1 MSRKGNQIASTGC
14 NQIAFRSIATRFM
27 LHGIKL
33 GTGESMS
40 KASILIVEDEG
51 TIALGIRN
59 NLESNGYQV
68 AGQADRGEDAI
79 KKAGELHP
87 DLIVMD
93 ISLKG
98 EMDGI
103 EAAIQIRAMFDIPVI
118 FLTAYTDPSIIEL
131 ARNAEPYGYILKPFE
146 ERELAIAIE
155 LALYKHSMEKKLRES
170 EERYDLAARGANDG
184 LWDWNLKNN
193 EIYYSPRWKAM
204 LGFKEGEIG
213 NNPDEWLKR
222 AHPDNQKRVRENLIS
237 HINGNSPHFE
247 YEYRIQHANGTYMWV
262 LTRGLAVRDT
272 DGKAYRIAG
281 SQTDLTARKLVEERL
296 AYGALHDGLTGL
308 PNRELFMDRLKQ
320 RMELT
325 KRHPNNLF
333 AVLFMDIDRFK
344 VVNDSLGHAVGDILL
359 TTTAKRLQL
368 CMRPE
373 DTVSRLSGDEFAVLM
388 NEVQDV
394 SDAIRVAER
403 IQARM
408 RETTVL
414 SAVNRST
421 TMSIGIILFNDKY
434 TQPQDMLRDAD
445 TAMYRAKALG
455 GGRHQIFDTTMHTQ
469 AVSLLLLEAD
479 MKRAVKN
486 QEWVVHYQPIISV
499 ADGTVSGVEALVRWM
514 HPERGIISPLDFIPQ
529 AEDIGLIIPIGEFV
543 LRTACLQTKVW
554 RDTGFPKLWVSVN
567 LSGRQFQDQHLVYK
581 IRQILEETGLPSA
594 GLRLEVTESVAMQD
608 VKYGIRVLKELKKI
622 GVHVSLDDFGNG
634 YSSLS
639 YLKQFSLNVLK
650 IDQSF
655 IQDILVN
662 KNSEAITM
670 AIIAM
675 ARSLGLEVV
684 AEGVEKEEQLAF
696 LKSKFCDE
704 VQGFLFSKPLPEKEL
719 TSFLRKPFAFADYK
733 DS

>member
-1 MSRKGNQIASTGC
+1 
-14 NQIAFRSIATRFM
+14 
-27 LHGIKL
+27 
-33 GTGESMS
+33 MS
-40 KASILIVEDEG
+40 KANILIVEDESI
-51 TIALGIRN
+51 IALDIRN
-59 NLESNGYQV
+59 SLESNGYQV

-79 KKAGELHP
+79 SQAGRLRP
-87 DLIVMD
+87 DLILMD

-98 EMDGI
+98 NMNGI
-103 EAAIQIRAMFDIPVI
+103 EAAEQIRAKFDIPVI
-118 FLTAYTDPSIIEL
+118 FISAYTDASIIEL

-146 ERELAIAIE
+146 ERALSIAIE
-155 LALYKHSMEKKLRES
+155 IALYKHGMEKKLRES

-184 LWDWNLKNN
+184 LWDWNLKRN
-193 EIYYSPRWKAM
+193 EIYYSTRWKTM
-204 LGFKEGEIG
+204 LGFKEHEIG

-222 AHPDNQKRVRENLIS
+222 IHPDDQKRVRESLIS
-237 HINGNSPHFE
+237 HINGETPHFE
-247 YEYRIQHANGTYMWV
+247 YEYRIQHANNVYMWI
-262 LTRGLAVRDT
+262 LTRGLAVREAE
-272 DGKAYRIAG
+272 GKAYRIAG
-281 SQTDLTARKLVEERL
+281 SQTDLTSRKLIEERL

-320 RMELT
+320 RMELV
-325 KRHPNNLF
+325 KRHPDSLF
-333 AVLFMDIDRFK
+333 AVLFLDIDRFK
-344 VVNDSLGHAVGDILL
+344 VVNDSLGHAVGDQLL
-359 TTTAKRLQL
+359 STTAKRLQL

-373 DTVSRLSGDEFAVLM
+373 DTVSRLSGDEFTILLS
-388 NEVQDV
+388 EVKDV

-408 RETTVL
+408 METTVL
-414 SAVNRST
+414 SAINRT
-421 TMSIGIILFNDKY
+421 TTVSIGITMFNDKY
-434 TQPQDMLRDAD
+434 TKPQDMLRDAD

-469 AVSLLLLEAD
+469 ALSLLQLEAD

-486 QEWVVHYQPIISV
+486 QEWVVYYQPIISV
-499 ADGTVSGVEALVRWM
+499 AGDKVSGVEALVRWM
-514 HPERGIISPLDFIPQ
+514 HPERGIIPPLDFIPQ
-529 AEDIGLIIPIGEFV
+529 AEDIGLIVPIGEFV
-543 LRTACLQTKVW
+543 LRTACLQTKAW
-554 RDTGFPKLWVSVN
+554 RDAGFSKLWVSVN
-567 LSGRQFQDQHLVYK
+567 LSARQFQDQNLVYK
-581 IRQILEETGLPSA
+581 ISQILEETGLPSD

-608 VKYGIRVLKELKKI
+608 IAYGIKVLKELKKL

-704 VQGFLFSKPLPEKEL
+704 VQGFLFSKPLPVNEL
-719 TSFLRKPFAFADYK
+719 TTFLHKPSVFTE
-733 DS
+733 

>member
-1 MSRKGNQIASTGC
+1 
-14 NQIAFRSIATRFM
+14 
-27 LHGIKL
+27 
-33 GTGESMS
+33 MS
-40 KASILIVEDEG
+40 KANILIVEDESI
-51 TIALGIRN
+51 IALDIRN
-59 NLESNGYQV
+59 SLESNGYQV

-79 KKAGELHP
+79 SQAGRLRP
-87 DLIVMD
+87 DLILMD

-98 EMDGI
+98 NMNGI
-103 EAAIQIRAMFDIPVI
+103 EAAEQIRAKFDIPVI
-118 FLTAYTDPSIIEL
+118 FISAYTDASIIEL

-146 ERELAIAIE
+146 ERALSIAIE
-155 LALYKHSMEKKLRES
+155 IALYKHGMEKKLRES

-184 LWDWNLKNN
+184 LWDWNLKRN
-193 EIYYSPRWKAM
+193 EIYYSTRWKTM
-204 LGFKEGEIG
+204 LGFKEHEIG

-222 AHPDNQKRVRENLIS
+222 IHPDDQKRVRESLIS
-237 HINGNSPHFE
+237 HINGETPHFE
-247 YEYRIQHANGTYMWV
+247 YEYRIQHANNVYMWI
-262 LTRGLAVRDT
+262 LTRGLAVREAE
-272 DGKAYRIAG
+272 GKAYRIAG
-281 SQTDLTARKLVEERL
+281 SQTDLTSRKLIEERL

-320 RMELT
+320 RMELV
-325 KRHPNNLF
+325 KRHPDSLF
-333 AVLFMDIDRFK
+333 AVLFLDIDRFK
-344 VVNDSLGHAVGDILL
+344 VVNDSLGHAVGDQLL
-359 TTTAKRLQL
+359 STTAKRLQL

-373 DTVSRLSGDEFAVLM
+373 DTVSRLSGDEFTILLS
-388 NEVQDV
+388 EVKDV

-408 RETTVL
+408 METTVL
-414 SAVNRST
+414 SAINRT
-421 TMSIGIILFNDKY
+421 TTVSIGITMFNDKY
-434 TQPQDMLRDAD
+434 TKPQDMLRDAD

-469 AVSLLLLEAD
+469 ALSLLQLEAD

-486 QEWVVHYQPIISV
+486 QEWVVYYQPIISV
-499 ADGTVSGVEALVRWM
+499 AGSKVSGVEALVRWM
-514 HPERGIISPLDFIPQ
+514 HPERGIIPPLDFIPQ
-529 AEDIGLIIPIGEFV
+529 AEDIGLIVPIGEFV
-543 LRTACLQTKVW
+543 LRTACLQTKAW
-554 RDTGFPKLWVSVN
+554 RDAGFSKLWVSVN
-567 LSGRQFQDQHLVYK
+567 LSARQFQDQNLVYK
-581 IRQILEETGLPSA
+581 ISQILEETGLPSD

-608 VKYGIRVLKELKKI
+608 IAYGIKVLKELKKL

-704 VQGFLFSKPLPEKEL
+704 VQGFLFSKPLPVNEL
-719 TSFLRKPFAFADYK
+719 TTFLHKPSVFTE
-733 DS
+733 

>member
-1 MSRKGNQIASTGC
+1 MSR
-14 NQIAFRSIATRFM
+14 
-27 LHGIKL
+27 
-33 GTGESMS
+33 
-40 KASILIVEDEG
+40 ASILIVEDVNS
-51 TIALGIRN
+51 IALSIRN
-59 NLESNGYQV
+59 NLEGNGYEV
-68 AGQADRGEDAI
+68 AGQTDRGMDAI

-87 DLIVMD
+87 DLILMD
-93 ISLKG
+93 ISLNG
-98 EMDGI
+98 EMNGI
-103 EAAIQIRAMFDIPVI
+103 EAAEQIRKLFDIPVI

-131 ARNAEPYGYILKPFE
+131 ARTAEPYGYILKPFE
-146 ERELAIAIE
+146 DRELAIAIE
-155 LALYKHSMEKKLRES
+155 MALYKHGMEKKLRES

-184 LWDWNLKNN
+184 LWDWNLKKN
-193 EIYYSPRWKAM
+193 EIFYSLRWKSM
-204 LGFKEGEIG
+204 LGFKEESIS

-222 AHPDNQKRVRENLIS
+222 IHPDDQKRVRDSLIS
-237 HINGNSPHFE
+237 HISGSTPHFE
-247 YEYRIQHANGTYMWV
+247 YEYRIKHASGIYVWV
-262 LTRGLAVRDT
+262 LTRGLAVRDA
-272 DGKAYRIAG
+272 DGNAYRIAG
-281 SQTDLTARKLVEERL
+281 SQTDLTARKLIEERL

-325 KRHPNNLF
+325 KRHPENIF
-333 AVLFMDIDRFK
+333 AVLFLDIDRFK
-344 VVNDSLGHAVGDILL
+344 VVNDSLGHAVGDQLL

-373 DTVSRLSGDEFAVLM
+373 DTVSRLSGDEFAILL

-394 SDAIRVAER
+394 NDTIRVADR

-414 SAVNRST
+414 SAVNRT
-421 TMSIGIILFNDKY
+421 TTVSIGIIVFNDKY

-455 GGRHQIFDTTMHTQ
+455 GGRHQVFDTSMHTQ
-469 AVSLLLLEAD
+469 ALSLLQLEAD

-499 ADGTVSGVEALVRWM
+499 ADGKVSGVEALVRWM
-514 HPERGIISPLDFIPQ
+514 HPERGLISPLDFVPQ

-554 RDTGFPKLWVSVN
+554 RDAGFPELWVSVN

-581 IRQILEETGLPSA
+581 IRQILEETGLPSE

-608 VKYGIRVLKELKKI
+608 VTYGIRVLQELKKL

-655 IQDILVN
+655 IQDILIN

-704 VQGFLFSKPLPEKEL
+704 VQGFLFSKPLPKEEL
-719 TSFLRKPFAFADYK
+719 TIFLRKPFAFTDFK

>member
-1 MSRKGNQIASTGC
+1 
-14 NQIAFRSIATRFM
+14 
-27 LHGIKL
+27 
-33 GTGESMS
+33 MS
-40 KASILIVEDEG
+40 KANILIVEDESI
-51 TIALGIRN
+51 IALDIRN
-59 NLESNGYQV
+59 SLESNGYQV

-79 KKAGELHP
+79 SQAGRLRP
-87 DLIVMD
+87 DLILMD

-98 EMDGI
+98 NMNGI
-103 EAAIQIRAMFDIPVI
+103 EAAEQIRAKFDIPVI
-118 FLTAYTDPSIIEL
+118 FISAYTDASIIEL

-146 ERELAIAIE
+146 ERALSIAIE
-155 LALYKHSMEKKLRES
+155 IALYKHGMEKKLRES

-184 LWDWNLKNN
+184 LWDWNLKRN
-193 EIYYSPRWKAM
+193 EIYYSTRWKTM
-204 LGFKEGEIG
+204 LGFKEHEIG

-222 AHPDNQKRVRENLIS
+222 IHPDDQKRVRESLIS
-237 HINGNSPHFE
+237 HINGETPHFE
-247 YEYRIQHANGTYMWV
+247 YEYRIQHANNVYMWI
-262 LTRGLAVRDT
+262 LTRGLAVREAE
-272 DGKAYRIAG
+272 GKAYRIAG
-281 SQTDLTARKLVEERL
+281 SQTDLTSRKLIEERL

-320 RMELT
+320 RMELV
-325 KRHPNNLF
+325 KRHPDSLF
-333 AVLFMDIDRFK
+333 AVLFLDIDRFK
-344 VVNDSLGHAVGDILL
+344 VVNDSLGHAVGDQLL
-359 TTTAKRLQL
+359 STTAKRLQL

-373 DTVSRLSGDEFAVLM
+373 DTVSRLSGDEFAILLS
-388 NEVQDV
+388 EVKDV

-408 RETTVL
+408 METTVL
-414 SAVNRST
+414 SAINRT
-421 TMSIGIILFNDKY
+421 TTVSIGITMFNDKY
-434 TQPQDMLRDAD
+434 TKPQDMLRDAD

-469 AVSLLLLEAD
+469 ALSLLQLEAD

-486 QEWVVHYQPIISV
+486 QEWVVYYQPIISV
-499 ADGTVSGVEALVRWM
+499 AGSKVSGVEALVRWM
-514 HPERGIISPLDFIPQ
+514 HPERGIIPPLDFIPQ
-529 AEDIGLIIPIGEFV
+529 AEDIGLIVPIGEFV
-543 LRTACLQTKVW
+543 LRTACLQTKAW
-554 RDTGFPKLWVSVN
+554 RDAGFSKLWVSVN
-567 LSGRQFQDQHLVYK
+567 LSARQFQDQNLVYK
-581 IRQILEETGLPSA
+581 ISQILEETGLPSD

-608 VKYGIRVLKELKKI
+608 IAYGIKVLKELKKL

-704 VQGFLFSKPLPEKEL
+704 VQGFLFSKPLPVNEL
-719 TSFLRKPFAFADYK
+719 TTFLHKPSVFTE
-733 DS
+733 

>member
-1 MSRKGNQIASTGC
+1 
-14 NQIAFRSIATRFM
+14 
-27 LHGIKL
+27 
-33 GTGESMS
+33 MS
-40 KASILIVEDEG
+40 KASILIVEDESI
-51 TIALGIRN
+51 IALDIRT
-59 NLESNGYQV
+59 NLESKGYQV
-68 AGQADRGEDAI
+68 AGQSDRGEDAI

-87 DLIVMD
+87 DLILMD
-93 ISLKG
+93 INLKG
-98 EMDGI
+98 EIDGI
-103 EAAIQIRAMFDIPVI
+103 VAATQIRIQYDLPVI
-118 FLTAYTDPSIIEL
+118 FLTAFADQSTLER
-131 ARNAEPYGYILKPFE
+131 ARQAQPYGYILKPFE

-155 LALYKHSMEKKLRES
+155 MALYKHSMEKKLRES

-184 LWDWNLKNN
+184 LWDWNLKKN
-193 EIYYSPRWKAM
+193 EIYYSLRWKTM
-204 LGFKEGEIG
+204 LGFKEEQISDS
-213 NNPDEWLKR
+213 PDEWLKR
-222 AHPDNQKRVRENLIS
+222 IHPEDQRRVREYLIS
-237 HINGNSPHFE
+237 HINGNTAHFE
-247 YEYRIQHANGTYMWV
+247 HEYRIQHANGSYVWI
-262 LTRGLAVRDT
+262 LTRGLAVSDT
-272 DGKAYRIAG
+272 QGNAYRIAG

-325 KRHPNNLF
+325 KRHPDNLF

-344 VVNDSLGHAVGDILL
+344 VVNDSLGHSVGDQLL
-359 TTTAKRLQL
+359 ISTARRLHL
-368 CMRPE
+368 CLRPE
-373 DTVSRLSGDEFAVLM
+373 DTVSRLSGDEFAVLL

-403 IQARM
+403 FQARI

-414 SAVNRST
+414 AAVNRST
-421 TMSIGIILFNDKY
+421 TVSIGIIMFEDKY

-455 GGRHQIFDTTMHTQ
+455 GGRYQVFDTTMHAQ
-469 AVSLLLLEAD
+469 ALTLLQLEAD

-486 QEWVVHYQPIISV
+486 QEWAVYYQPIISV
-499 ADGTVSGVEALVRWM
+499 ASGKVSGVEALVRWM

-554 RDTGFPKLWVSVN
+554 RDSGFPNLWVSVN
-567 LSGRQFQDQHLVYK
+567 LSGRQFQDQHLVHK
-581 IRQILEETGLPSA
+581 IRQILDETGLPSN

-608 VKYGIRVLKELKKI
+608 ITYGIRVLKELKKI

-704 VQGFLFSKPLPEKEL
+704 VQGFLFSMPLPVEEL
-719 TSFLRKPFAFADYK
+719 TRFLHKPFFFTETQG
-733 DS
+733 S